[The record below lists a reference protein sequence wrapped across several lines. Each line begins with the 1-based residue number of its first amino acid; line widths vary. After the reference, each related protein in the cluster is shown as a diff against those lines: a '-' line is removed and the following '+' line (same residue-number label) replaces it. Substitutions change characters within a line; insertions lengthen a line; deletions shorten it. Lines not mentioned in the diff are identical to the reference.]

1 MEVERYKMIYTKK
14 ITEEMLYEMD
24 DYIDDSSEEEIKSD
38 SIRILGHQFIINNH
52 NKVKLIINN
61 KKYNLKEFINAK
73 VFKNNEIKLNMI
85 IYNQFLNLS
94 CMFQNCFKLKKISI
108 NASMMKKIIGMILIK
123 IIMQMTIPI
132 FIDI

>member
-1 MEVERYKMIYTKK
+1 
-14 ITEEMLYEMD
+14 MD

-38 SIRILGHQFIINNH
+38 SIRILGHQFIINNN

-61 KKYNLKEFINAK
+61 KKYNLKEFINAQ

-132 FIDI
+132 FIEI